1 MGVSTM
7 RGCLPLVCSA
17 ILLSTDLSV
26 GQEQCRCLP
35 LRINLNTLVPC
46 PPDRAQPDGRF
57 NSNLTVHAGPGSC
70 KSECKLS
77 TEGYSY
83 CDLKLLL
90 YRDVTWFDWDFC
102 SMCDTKKQDRFY
114 TPFMRE
120 CESGSSMG
128 CSNLWRNREHEAPR
142 CMTTEGKLDYCTTC
156 VPEKGSSSSECPP
169 LRLDNIP
176 GSIKGAFG
184 MWPGPQ
190 PSDDVDNV

>member
-70 KSECKLS
+70 K
-77 TEGYSY
+77 
-83 CDLKLLL
+83 
-90 YRDVTWFDWDFC
+90 
-102 SMCDTKKQDRFY
+102 
-114 TPFMRE
+114 RE

-142 CMTTEGKLDYCTTC
+142 CMTTEDFRASWTI
-156 VPEKGSSSSECPP
+156 V
-169 LRLDNIP
+169 
-176 GSIKGAFG
+176 
-184 MWPGPQ
+184 Q
-190 PSDDVDNV
+190 PVSQKREAPALSVHPSGWTISQVA